1 MVLMGENEVYLPERL
16 YLIVE
21 AICKEKRRLDA
32 RELSAL
38 IGKKQEDIMRDL
50 AELESKGLIRISS
63 KTIYLLRLSEL
74 GLKYLEV
81 GLPEERI
88 INVLRENGGKVSLK
102 ALMRESAMTPKE
114 FSAALGRLRKA
125 RVVTI
130 SSREVVL
137 NECELTAFEESIRR
151 MKDAM
156 KKLREPVQAGSIDEF
171 RELKYRGII
180 EITPIKKVF
189 VEPAPSLLDLC
200 SRGLIKRAKVV
211 TRLTSD
217 LIISGKWRE
226 VKLKEFDLKID
237 VPLRKVRKPHPYLE
251 FLDRVRE
258 IIVGMGFKEV
268 KGPHVETALWN
279 FDVLFVPQYHPSRR
293 DSDVYYVENTVNVTE
308 DLKIISRVKE
318 IHEKRLMYRWD
329 PRQALTLVL
338 RTHTTPVSVK
348 TIWKEGK
355 GEYRAFSL
363 DRVFRPDTPDA
374 THLME
379 FHQLEGIIV
388 SKKVTFRDLLGV
400 FKELADALG
409 LGEVRFRPAY
419 FPFTEPSVEGYIRHP
434 SLGWIEVFPGGMF
447 RREVLK
453 PLGLPDDYKV
463 AAWGIGIDR
472 IAMMVLGKDD
482 IRDLYTNDIEVIN
495 STHLGKVVIQ

>member
-1 MVLMGENEVYLPERL
+1 MILRGENEVYLPERL
-16 YLIVE
+16 YLIAETV
-21 AICKEKRRLDA
+21 CREKRKLNA

-50 AELESKGLIRISS
+50 AELESKGLIRVSY
-63 KTIYLLRLSEL
+63 KTTYLLRLSEL
-74 GLKYLEV
+74 GIKYLES

-88 INVLRENGGKVSLK
+88 INILRTHGGRASLQT
-102 ALMRESAMTPKE
+102 LMKESALTSKE

-125 RVVTI
+125 GAAMI
-130 SSREVVL
+130 SSHEVIL
-137 NECELTAFEESIRR
+137 NERGLTAFEESIRR
-151 MKDAM
+151 IKETMN
-156 KKLREPVQAGSIDEF
+156 KLKEPLQANSVGELK
-171 RELKYRGII
+171 ELKYRGII
-180 EITPIKKVF
+180 EITPVKEVF
-189 VEPAPSLLDLC
+189 VEPTPALLDLC
-200 SRGLIKRAKVV
+200 SRSLIKKAIVV
-211 TRLTSD
+211 TKLTSD
-217 LIISGKWRE
+217 LITSGKWRE
-226 VKLKEFDLKID
+226 VRLKEFNLDID
-237 VPLRKVRKPHPYLE
+237 VPTRKMRKPHPYLE
-251 FLDRVRE
+251 FLERVRE
-258 IIVGMGFKEV
+258 IIVGMGFREV

-293 DSDVYYVENTVNVTE
+293 DSDVYYVANNVDVDE
-308 DLKIISRVKE
+308 DPLVISKVKE
-318 IHEKRLMYRWD
+318 IHEKRLKYRWD
-329 PRQALTLVL
+329 PRQALSLVL

-348 TIWKEGK
+348 TIWKEGA

-388 SKKVTFRDLLGV
+388 SKRVTFRDLLGI
-400 FKELADALG
+400 FKELANALG

-434 SLGWIEVFPGGMF
+434 RLGWIEVFPGGMF

-453 PLGLPDDYKV
+453 PLGLPDEYKV

-482 IRDLYTNDIEVIN
+482 IRDLYTNDLQVIN
-495 STHLGKVVIQ
+495 LTNLGKVVIQ